1 MASLPPSACCAVK
14 FDHEGESVGTLKTV
28 AGLHSYVTGESYG
41 VEKVIIILSDI
52 FGLALKNNLLLAD
65 QLSALGKIQVIIP
78 DILGGDGVESIEK
91 FDRTTF
97 FAAHGPHVTT
107 PLVNEFLKTYREEFK
122 PKTLFGIG
130 YCFGAYFTIEN
141 LSKDGLLDA
150 GAVAHPSMV
159 SKELI
164 ENLAKPLLISSGEAD
179 AAFTPEL
186 RELTIKILSEKKD
199 LRWQLDLFQGAY
211 HGYAVKGDIS
221 VPLIKYAKEKT
232 VIDQIYWFGQ
242 F

>member
-1 MASLPPSACCAVK
+1 MASLPPSACCAIK
-14 FDHEGESVGTLKTV
+14 FDHEGESVGSLKTV
-28 AGLHSYVTGESYG
+28 AGLHSYVTGESFG
-41 VEKVIIILSDI
+41 NEKVIIILSDI

-65 QLSALGKIQVIIP
+65 YLSSLGSIQVIIP
-78 DILGGDGVESIEK
+78 DILGGDAVESIEK

-97 FAAHGPHVTT
+97 FGAHGPHVTT
-107 PLVNEFLKTYREEFK
+107 PIVNEFLTKFRAEYK
-122 PKTLFGIG
+122 PSKLFGIG

-141 LSKDGLLDA
+141 LAEGGLLDA

-159 SKELI
+159 SEVLVQ
-164 ENLAKPLLISSGEAD
+164 NLAKPLLISSGEAD

-199 LRWQLDLFQGAY
+199 VRWQLDLFQGAP
-211 HGYAVKGDIS
+211 HGYAVKGDLS
-221 VPLIKYAKEKT
+221 QPNIKYAKEKT
-232 VIDQIYWFGQ
+232 AADQIYWFNQ